1 MIMPATE
8 EEKQFIISRAAV
20 TAKESTG
27 SAMDISQEKAEGLLE
42 AALYSGA
49 SFYVTRGD
57 VGQLT
62 GWILLGKQMDFITG
76 KPVGFMFELY
86 VLPPYR
92 KKGLGKLLIQEGVS
106 ILKAR
111 GYEEVRFNVY
121 TANPAKEMYSRLG
134 FKELQTIMYI

>member
-8 EEKQFIISRAAV
+8 VEKQFIISRAAV
-20 TAKESTG
+20 TAKESMG
-27 SAMDISQEKAEGLLE
+27 STVDISQEKAEGLLQ

-49 SFYVTRGD
+49 SLHVTRGPD
-57 VGQLT
+57 GELA

-76 KPVGFMFELY
+76 KQVGFMFELY

-92 KKGLGKLLIQEGVS
+92 KKGLGKLLIQEGVG
-106 ILKAR
+106 ILKSR

-121 TANPAKEMYSRLG
+121 TANPVKEMYSRLG